1 MKRIKKIIYSIL
13 TLTLFVNC
21 SQDIETEAYYN
32 FRNSDFEKELNIGSN
47 SSLVYK
53 NQFNEEI
60 ILETGNISSNY
71 KIQYEEYNF
80 VVGSTKHF
88 YFDKKEI
95 ITTSNFQSYDIT
107 YRFRRFP
114 IDIEQAKENEFTE
127 YPSEFKGKFNMFAW
141 NGNYNEFINIDYNSQ
156 TIEMSINGIN
166 FNEVIVLN
174 SNSMEE
180 TIYSGYIKNVNVIY
194 YDKINGVIGFDD
206 VNGKLWRIQN

>member
-1 MKRIKKIIYSIL
+1 MKRIKNIIYSIL

-32 FRNSDFEKELNIGSN
+32 FRNSDFEKKLNIGSN

-60 ILETGNISSNY
+60 ILETENISSNY
-71 KIQYEEYNF
+71 KTQFEEHNF
-80 VVGSTKHF
+80 VVGSVKYF
-88 YFDKKEI
+88 YYDKKEI
-95 ITTSNFQSYDIT
+95 TTTSNFHSYDIT
-107 YRFRRFP
+107 YRFSRFP
-114 IDIEQAKENEFTE
+114 IDIEQAKENEFIE
-127 YPSEFKGKFNMFAW
+127 YPSKFKGKFNMFAW
-141 NGNYNEFINIDYNSQ
+141 NGNFNEFINIDYNSQ
-156 TIEMSINGIN
+156 TIEMSINGLN

-180 TIYSGYIKNVNVIY
+180 TIYPEHIKNVNVIY

-206 VNGKLWRIQN
+206 VNGKHWRIQN

>member
-60 ILETGNISSNY
+60 ILETENISSNY